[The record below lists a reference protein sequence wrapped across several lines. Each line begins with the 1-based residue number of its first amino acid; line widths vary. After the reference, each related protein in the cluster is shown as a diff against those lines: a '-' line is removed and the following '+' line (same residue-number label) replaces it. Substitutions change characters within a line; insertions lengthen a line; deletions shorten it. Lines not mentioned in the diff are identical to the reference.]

1 MNEHGSFY
9 RKITY
14 LVLIAVL
21 LFPISYLGAPRT
33 TEVDGGRLAQLRAEH
48 DLGQSDL
55 GDIDPASETIRLAT
69 LGMRGVAVSML
80 WSKANEYKKKED
92 WTNFRATLTQ
102 LSKLQPYFIKF
113 WQYQAWNLTY
123 NVSVELDDVRDRFHY
138 VKRGI
143 EFLKKG
149 ITYNR
154 DSPYLLSELGWFI
167 GNKIG
172 KADEVKEYRRLFKND
187 PDFHPEDRPLDR
199 RDNWLVSKEW
209 YEKSVEAVEN
219 NYSLIGKKNP
229 ALFFSDPGRA
239 QINYS
244 EAIEKDGIFG
254 EKARSA
260 WSTAEKLWTAFGNLE
275 IKSSL
280 GPRIQLGR
288 REEVEAEIKEL
299 QQQLNDLSPGALE
312 KAITEQKDALTA
324 EQLELLQRPANGLT
338 DEESQERYSLLDQI
352 VVDPQELA
360 TYIAKNTPELAAEA
374 RRLSNKVVANDLKL
388 RMTRSNSDV
397 VNFAY
402 WDTRCKLEQTVAALK
417 ARDRAYEARRVF
429 KNDAD
434 LLKARELYE
443 ESFAEWAKVF
453 EEFDELDYDSP
464 TGSDIMDEISVYSAL
479 LEQLDLNLADEE
491 IGKDF
496 PLWSVV
502 AANDNSGQ
510 LYKIAEKFLEAQE
523 STDEQPT
530 GPSADEAPAAEEAPP
545 KDEAADVEAGSDAEA
560 EPAADEE
567 PQDSQTSHFALPSPA
582 LAA

>member
-1 MNEHGSFY
+1 MTEHGSFY

-21 LFPISYLGAPRT
+21 LFPISYLGSPRT
-33 TEVDGGRLAQLRAEH
+33 TEVDGGRLAQLRADY

-55 GDIDPASETIRLAT
+55 GEIDPASETIRLAT

-80 WSKANEYKKKED
+80 WTKANEYKKKED

-199 RDNWLVSKEW
+199 RDNWLVSREW
-209 YEKSVEAVEN
+209 YEKSIEAVEN

-244 EAIEKDGIFG
+244 EAIEKEGVFG

-260 WSTAEKLWTAFGNLE
+260 WATAEKLWTSFGNLE

-288 REEVEAEIKEL
+288 MEEVEEETKQL
-299 QQQLNDLSPGALE
+299 QEQLNALSPGALE
-312 KAITEQKDALTA
+312 QAIQERKDALTP
-324 EQLELLQRPANGLT
+324 EQMALLQKPATGLT
-338 DEESQERYSLLDQI
+338 DEESQQRYQILDDI
-352 VVDPQELA
+352 VVDPSELA
-360 TYIAKNTPELAAEA
+360 TYIAQNSPELAAEA
-374 RRLSNKVVANDLKL
+374 RRLSNRVVANDLKL
-388 RMTRSNSDV
+388 RMTRTNEGV
-397 VNFAY
+397 VNYNY

-417 ARDRAYEARRVF
+417 ARDRSYEARRVF
-429 KNDAD
+429 KNEAD
-434 LLKARELYE
+434 LLRARELYE

-453 EEFDELDYDSP
+453 EEFEELDYDSP

-523 STDEQPT
+523 AGNDEPT
-530 GPSADEAPAAEEAPP
+530 SDSSAEEDAPSG
-545 KDEAADVEAGSDAEA
+545 EDATSEA
-560 EPAADEE
+560 EPE
-567 PQDSQTSHFALPSPA
+567 DSQTSQFALP
-582 LAA
+582 AARFAA

>member
-1 MNEHGSFY
+1 MTEHGSFY

-21 LFPISYLGAPRT
+21 LFPISYLGSPRT
-33 TEVDGGRLAQLRAEH
+33 TEVDGGRLAQLRADY

-55 GDIDPASETIRLAT
+55 GEIDPASETIRLAT

-80 WSKANEYKKKED
+80 WTKANEYKKKED

-199 RDNWLVSKEW
+199 RDNWLVSREW
-209 YEKSVEAVEN
+209 YEKSIEAVEN

-244 EAIEKDGIFG
+244 EAIEKEGVFG

-260 WSTAEKLWTAFGNLE
+260 WATAEKLWTSFGNLE

-288 REEVEAEIKEL
+288 MDEVEEETKKL
-299 QQQLNDLSPGALE
+299 QEQLNELSPGALE
-312 KAITEQKDALTA
+312 QAMQERKDALTP
-324 EQLELLQRPANGLT
+324 EQIALLQKPATGLT
-338 DEESQERYSLLDQI
+338 DEESQQRYQILDDI
-352 VVDPQELA
+352 VVDPSELA
-360 TYIAKNTPELAAEA
+360 TYIAQNTPELAAEA
-374 RRLSNKVVANDLKL
+374 RRLSNRVVANDLKL
-388 RMTRSNSDV
+388 RMTRTNEGV
-397 VNFAY
+397 VNYNY

-417 ARDRAYEARRVF
+417 ARDRSYEARRVF
-429 KNDAD
+429 KNEAD
-434 LLKARELYE
+434 LLRARELYE

-453 EEFDELDYDSP
+453 EEFEELDYDSP

-523 STDEQPT
+523 AGNDEPT
-530 GPSADEAPAAEEAPP
+530 SDSSAEEDAPSD
-545 KDEAADVEAGSDAEA
+545 KDATSEA
-560 EPAADEE
+560 EPE
-567 PQDSQTSHFALPSPA
+567 DSQTSQFALP
-582 LAA
+582 AARFAA